1 MRRRRGLLAV
11 LAAVAAV
18 AAVVPV
24 PLVAPA
30 GAQGQPPAPPTTAAP
45 SPRMSLTFQSPS
57 VGPGSEFVL
66 RLRIDRSVPA
76 SAELTVT
83 VFRAVQTRSEFEQTL
98 EDRINRPIAAAS
110 PATPVGSLPPDPS
123 GDVTVRL
130 PVELGTTD
138 GVFPVRV
145 ELRERGA
152 AAPLARFV
160 THLTYLTGDH
170 SGPELALALVLPVR
184 GRMSLPPDQPRALV
198 GLDELAA
205 SIGALDGFRGVPF
218 ALEPS
223 PETLAALAASTDD
236 RAERAVETLRRLAT
250 DHPVIAGPYAPLGVQ
265 ALTGAGLFDEVANQ
279 LETSRRVLSE
289 VLRTP
294 PQARTWVET
303 ESLDAEGIDALV
315 RQGVEFLVAAEPVLE
330 PVPDLN
336 VTISRPFALA
346 GREEDV
352 PALSADGGLSAHF
365 NDHPNQAL
373 QANRLLADLAVLWL
387 DAPASDRRAVVAVAP
402 PGWKAS
408 RSFLETLSGG
418 LSQNPIV
425 EAVSLET
432 AFTTI
437 TAATSSRGVALV
449 RRPAVA
455 PPSPLGDLADGLRQ
469 ARRRLASLST
479 VLPAPAEPGEGVA
492 LLEDR
497 LLVAQSSELPSPRD
511 RQAYVDAVEA
521 GIADSL
527 DAIEMPEG
535 RSITLT
541 ARRGQIPVTFQNRT
555 GAPVKV
561 LVTMGSDKLEFP
573 QGTTKSVELTRRNT
587 TERFEVVALTSG
599 AFPLRITLQSPA
611 GELLI
616 GQARLTVRSTAASR
630 VSVVV
635 SFGALGF
642 LALWWGRHIVRGRR
656 ARRLVPV

>member
-1 MRRRRGLLAV
+1 V
-11 LAAVAAV
+11 LVAMVAAV
-18 AAVVPV
+18 TVLGPVPV
-24 PLVAPA
+24 PVAAPGVA
-30 GAQGQPPAPPTTAAP
+30 GAQGQPPAPPPIPT
-45 SPRMSLTFQSPS
+45 PRLSLTFQSPS
-57 VGPGSEFVL
+57 VGPGSEFVV
-66 RLRIDRSVPA
+66 RLRVDRSVPP
-76 SAELTVT
+76 SAEVSVT

-98 EDRINRPIAAAS
+98 DDRINRPVAAAS
-110 PATPVGSLPPDPS
+110 TPAPVGSLTPDTA
-123 GDVTVRL
+123 GDVAVRL
-130 PVELGTTD
+130 PVDLGATD

-152 AAPLARFV
+152 AAPLERLV
-160 THLTYLTGDH
+160 THLVYLTGEH

-184 GRMSLPPDQPRALV
+184 GRMSLPPDQPRTLA
-198 GLDELAA
+198 GLDEVVAA
-205 SIGALDGFRGVPF
+205 VTALDGFRGVPF
-218 ALEPS
+218 AVEPS

-236 RAERAVETLRRLAT
+236 RAERAVETLRRLAADRT
-250 DHPVIAGPYAPLGVQ
+250 VITGPYAPLGVQ
-265 ALTGAGLFDEVANQ
+265 ALTGAGLAEEVANQ
-279 LETSRRVLSE
+279 LDTSRRVLSE

-294 PQARTWVET
+294 PDPRTWVET

-315 RQGVEFLVAAEPVLE
+315 GQGVEFIVAAEPVLE

-346 GREEDV
+346 GREEDL

-402 PGWKAS
+402 PGWRAT
-408 RSFLETLSGG
+408 RSFLETLAGG
-418 LSQNPIV
+418 LSQSPII
-425 EAVSLET
+425 EPVSLGT

-449 RRPAVA
+449 RRPAPA
-455 PPSPLGDLADGLRQ
+455 PPSPLADLAGALRQ
-469 ARRRLASLST
+469 ARRRLASLAT
-479 VLPAPAEPGEGVA
+479 VLPGPAEPGERVA
-492 LLEDR
+492 LLEER
-497 LLVAQSSELPSPRD
+497 LLVAQSSELPSLRA

-521 GIADSL
+521 GIADNL
-527 DAIEMPEG
+527 DAIDMPEG

-555 GAPVKV
+555 GAPVTV
-561 LVTMGSDKLEFP
+561 RVTMGSDKLEFP
-573 QGTTKSVELTRRNT
+573 QGPTKSVELTRRNT

-599 AFPLRITLQSPA
+599 AFPLRITLQSPD

-635 SFGALGF
+635 SFGALAF